1 MARKSLIK
9 VKPKKY
15 KTGDVVKVSFMIM
28 HDMETGLR
36 KDKKTKQL
44 VPIDHISDLSFD
56 FGGKT
61 FTTMKVWETL
71 SVNPV
76 VSTYMKVEGK
86 GKLKVTYTESN
97 GATGS
102 KTKKIKPK
110 K

>member
-15 KTGDVVKVSFMIM
+15 KNGDIVKVSFMIM

-36 KDKKTKQL
+36 KDKKTKKL
-44 VPIDHISDLSFD
+44 VPIDYISELKFE
-56 FGGKT
+56 FGGNT

-76 VSTYMKVEGK
+76 VSTYMKVDGK

>member
-1 MARKSLIK
+1 
-9 VKPKKY
+9 
-15 KTGDVVKVSFMIM
+15 
-28 HDMETGLR
+28 
-36 KDKKTKQL
+36 
-44 VPIDHISDLSFD
+44 
-56 FGGKT
+56 
-61 FTTMKVWETL
+61 MKVWETL